1 MTLAIA
7 LPHQP
12 IREFC
17 DRWQITELS
26 LFGSVLRD
34 DFRPDSDIDILAA
47 FAPTADWGL
56 LEHAQMQQELE
67 AMLGRSVDLISKRA
81 IERSSN
87 WIRRREILSTA
98 QSIYV
103 K

>member
-7 LPHQP
+7 LPHQS

-17 DRWQITELS
+17 DRWQITELA

-34 DFRPDSDIDILAA
+34 DFRPDSDIDMLVA
-47 FAPTADWGL
+47 FAPTANWGL

-67 AMLGRSVDLISKRA
+67 AILDRAVDLISKRA

-87 WIRRREILSTA
+87 WIRRQEILSTA
-98 QSIYV
+98 QTIYFQ
-103 K
+103 